1 MRTFEFRMTDDTLSE
16 TVTIQ
21 FEGTDFNVDDMLYKF
36 MKFLRAA
43 DYCFGLDDQLELV
56 SGEERWER
64 KIE

>member
-1 MRTFEFRMTDDTLSE
+1 MRTFEFRMTDTEIPE

-21 FEGTDFNVDDMLYKF
+21 FEGSDLTVDEMLYKF

-64 KIE
+64 KN